1 MKKFTFTGSQGHEL
15 AARLDMPDGPVRAH
29 ALFAHC
35 FTCGKDLQP
44 ANRIAK
50 TLNDAGIAVLRFDFT
65 GLGKSGGEFENTN
78 FSSNVADLV
87 AAADHM
93 RETLAAPTLMIGHSL
108 GGTATLLAAAH
119 VPEARAV
126 ATIGSPSNATNVLKQ
141 FECDVAAIDRDGEAD
156 VSLAGR
162 PFKIRKQFL
171 DDARGTTVA
180 DTVATLRKAVLFLH
194 APLDDTV
201 AISHAGELFGAAK
214 HPKSFISMDKAD
226 HLLFNPGA
234 AEYAARSIAAWAE
247 HYLPAEGVSD
257 EGPEDSVVAGEGVVA
272 VHPTGNGKFQTHIH
286 AGPHGLIADEP
297 KSVGGDDTGPTPY
310 GLLLAALGACTSMT
324 LRMYAARKGLD
335 LRDVEVH
342 LVHDKIHAADCE
354 ACETERGKVDKIS
367 REIVLKGDLSPQE
380 RVRLIEIADMCPVHK
395 TLHGEVLVETVERT
409 S

>member
-1 MKKFTFTGSQGHEL
+1 MKKFTFIGSQGHEL
-15 AARLDMPDGPVRAH
+15 AARLDMPSGPVRAH

-44 ANRIAK
+44 ANRIAQ
-50 TLNDAGIAVLRFDFT
+50 TLNEAGIAVLRFDFT

-108 GGTATLLAAAH
+108 GGTATLLAAAR
-119 VPEARAV
+119 VPEAKAV
-126 ATIGSPSNATNVLKQ
+126 ATIGSPANATNVLKQ
-141 FECDVAAIDRDGEAD
+141 FECDVDAIDRDGEAD

-171 DDARGTTVA
+171 DDARGTNVA

-201 AISHAGELFGAAK
+201 AISHAGDLFGAAK

-226 HLLFNPGA
+226 HLLFSPGA
-234 AEYAARSIAAWAE
+234 AEYAAQNIAAWATR
-247 HYLPAEGVSD
+247 YLPD
-257 EGPEDSVVAGEGVVA
+257 ERPEDAVVAGEGVVA
-272 VHPTGNGKFQTHIH
+272 VHPTWRGKFQTHIH
-286 AGPHGLIADEP
+286 AGPHDLTADEP

-310 GLLLAALGACTSMT
+310 GLLLSALGACTSMT
-324 LRMYAARKGLD
+324 LQMYAARKGID
-335 LRDVEVH
+335 LQDIEVH
-342 LVHDKIHAADCE
+342 LVHDKIHAVDCE

-367 REIVLKGDLSPQE
+367 REIVLKGDLSAEE
-380 RVRLIEIADMCPVHK
+380 RARLIEIADMCPVHK
-395 TLHGEVLVETVERT
+395 TLHGEVLVETVERP